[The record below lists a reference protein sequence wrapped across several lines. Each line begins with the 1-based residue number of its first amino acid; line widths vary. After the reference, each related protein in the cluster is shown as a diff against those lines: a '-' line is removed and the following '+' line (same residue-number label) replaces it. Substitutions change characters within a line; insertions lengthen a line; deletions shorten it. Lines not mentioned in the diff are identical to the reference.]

1 MGINAKKF
9 VSVCCLALFVG
20 ALALQSPAAAVP
32 KGPVGLEVL
41 GLLPNSQDEPEG
53 FVVGINDRTRRMYYM
68 NREGPNFL
76 LREYDVRT
84 EMPRLI
90 REELMGNYGQLAI
103 NYYSPY
109 TVVMDEK
116 RNLLIVLSQ
125 TGYGSALKFID
136 LKTLKFV
143 GTWDVGTILPGF
155 VGQGIATS
163 PRDGRIYLLGSQAV
177 NVYGTANT
185 GQQKPAH
192 ITMVAALEARLSPQ
206 DPPELV
212 WARPVPEC
220 QQVMDTKGV
229 GALIARS
236 QDRPAL
242 YFACI
247 RANPYPGESGLV
259 RLWISKGADQADALD
274 FDVDFFPVSGS
285 FTHQTNGIVGLSGF
299 DPVRE
304 RFFVQSQSASTP
316 GAWVFDGKLSA
327 WVGFIVSPNDT
338 NLYLG
343 LDTDSGHYYM
353 GVQNKA
359 YDTGFVVVSDAS
371 QTPVSQGEVVAG
383 LAPRGFIVVDERT
396 HRLFL
401 EVDLKAMG
409 LYEGDEPEMF
419 GFIVVRDQTTIA
431 KPQKP
436 VDYDEL
442 TSEMNE
448 GPGVATSFSGGV
460 NGYGSR
466 MLLVGGYGGV
476 ISATG
481 QRPTVGSFRPG
492 DRGVTA
498 ARVPSVDIRSAGASA
513 SAQGLV
519 PDANTEGDLDDVG
532 AGAWPWTPATC
543 LDGGGVAQTNNGEGP
558 NSSTV
563 VTCDLAKSTSEA
575 SSSWGAVTAE
585 GLSVGGS
592 SFSARARRD
601 AKMGA
606 VTDAVAEAHG
616 IEVAVP
622 GGGTLSIANVSATST
637 TVAHGRSGSA
647 EATYERKIIGIELTD
662 AEGNVVQRIGEC
674 GAKADVTCRDAIEQI
689 NRAVP
694 MKLRVDLPEPVITG
708 TPKGAFAG
716 VFLSE
721 GDFIEAQTMNN
732 QGSTFEAESA
742 SRAVPALQISLYN
755 DSEEK
760 SRVVTQLAAIEAN
773 SIYTNTPI
781 DEQDVSTVEVPVP
794 EEIVSDPGPSSPVS
808 GLPSASVPS
817 LGASGGSDLDAAP
830 PGDAGA
836 PVAAAAPP
844 PAPVKGVLAFL
855 SRSPGSA
862 LLVASVWM
870 TFLSAGVA
878 ALRRRSLLALLFDG
892 GGTE

>member
-1 MGINAKKF
+1 MIGMVARRSLSIF
-9 VSVCCLALFVG
+9 LLALMVTG
-20 ALALQSPAAAVP
+20 MQLTATA
-32 KGPVGLEVL
+32 GPRSAGLRVT
-41 GLLPNSQDEPEG
+41 GVLPNSQGEDRG
-53 FVVGINDRTRRMYYM
+53 FVVGVNEKTRRMYYM
-68 NREGPNFL
+68 TRTGPNFY
-76 LREYDVRT
+76 LREYDLRPAI
-84 EMPRLI
+84 PRQI
-90 REELMGNYGQLAI
+90 REKLMGNYAQL
-103 NYYSPY
+103 NLNFYSPY
-109 TVVMDEK
+109 TVALDKK
-116 RNLLIVLSQ
+116 RDRLIIVSPH
-125 TGYGSALKFID
+125 GYGTSLKFID
-136 LKTLKFV
+136 LKTLSFAGEWDL
-143 GTWDVGTILPGF
+143 GTVLPGF
-155 VGQGIATS
+155 VAAGLTVS
-163 PRDGRIYLLGSQAV
+163 EDDGRIYLVGSVAG
-177 NVYGTANT
+177 NKYGTLSA
-185 GQQKPAH
+185 GVQKPAQL
-192 ITMVAALEARLSPQ
+192 TAVAALDAAPEPTEPPQ
-206 DPPELV
+206 LE
-212 WARPVPEC
+212 WARAVPQC
-220 QQVMDTKGV
+220 QQPMDTNDV

-236 QDRPAL
+236 EKLAAL
-242 YFACI
+242 YFPCI
-247 RANPYPGESGLV
+247 RASQYPGESGLV
-259 RLWISKGADQADALD
+259 RMWIDRDADQASANQFPL
-274 FDVDFFPVSGS
+274 DFFPVSGS
-285 FTHQTNGIVGLSGF
+285 FTDIAKGIVGVAAF
-299 DPVRE
+299 DPRRE
-304 RFFVQSQSASTP
+304 RVFVQSLAQGTP
-316 GAWVFDGKLSA
+316 GVWVFDGKISA
-327 WVGFIVSPNDT
+327 WVGFIVAPDSSNM
-338 NLYLG
+338 YFG
-343 LDTDSGHYYM
+343 LDTASGHYYQ
-353 GVQNKA
+353 GGYGGPDNRG
-359 YDTGFVVVSDAS
+359 YIVVSDVS
-371 QTPVSQGEVVAG
+371 QTPVSQGEIIPG
-383 LAPRGFIVVDERT
+383 IKMKGFIAVDERT
-396 HRLFL
+396 RRLFA
-401 EVDLKAMG
+401 EVDLEQMDLWKP
-409 LYEGDEPEMF
+409 GDGEQSN
-419 GFIVVRDQTTIA
+419 GFVVIRDETTIA

-442 TSEMNE
+442 TSDVKE

-498 ARVPSVDIRSAGASA
+498 ARVPSVDIRSAGAAA

-519 PDANTEGDLDDVG
+519 PDANTEGDLDDAG

-543 LDGGGVAQTNNGEGP
+543 LDGGGTAQTNNGEGP

-637 TVAHGRSGSA
+637 TVAYGRSGSA

-694 MKLRVDLPEPVITG
+694 MKLRVDLPEPVIFG

-781 DEQDVSTVEVPVP
+781 DEQDVSTVDVPVP

-808 GLPSASVPS
+808 GPPSASVPS
-817 LGASGGSDLDAAP
+817 LGASGGSDLDAAQ
-830 PGDAGA
+830 PGGAGA
-836 PVAAAAPP
+836 PVVAAAPP

-892 GGTE
+892 GGTK